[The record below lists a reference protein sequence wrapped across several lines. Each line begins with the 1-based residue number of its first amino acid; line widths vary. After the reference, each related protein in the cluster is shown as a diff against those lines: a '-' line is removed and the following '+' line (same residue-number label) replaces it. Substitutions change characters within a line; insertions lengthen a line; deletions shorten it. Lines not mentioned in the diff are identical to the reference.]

1 LIRAGEAHKVFG
13 SRLGRRRTAAAVG
26 CAVLAVA
33 ISGCGGGIPTNASV
47 KDFCKAGQTF
57 AAANEFAAGVKAAK
71 KLHDTGT
78 PKGIPADARS
88 GFELVVQLITDSKD
102 QIGLERR
109 YKGLSEEQKKS
120 VESLDSYITKTC

>member
-1 LIRAGEAHKVFG
+1 MFG
-13 SRLGRRRTAAAVG
+13 IRLGGRRAAAAVG
-26 CAVLAVA
+26 GALLAALVT
-33 ISGCGGGIPTNASV
+33 GCGGGIPTNASV

-57 AAANEFAAGVKAAK
+57 AAANEFDAGVKAAK
-71 KLHDTGT
+71 TLHDTGT

-102 QIGLERR
+102 QADLERR
-109 YKGLSEEQKKS
+109 YKGLSDKQKKS